1 MITII
6 TVEKAETVIQRET
19 LDIEAVLSNNRRYYA
34 FRRVQDVCF
43 SLFTLMVLSL
53 PMLIVALVIWLDDP
67 NGSPIF
73 TQVRVGQN
81 GKEFRLYKFR
91 SMYQN
96 AEKQFESLLDKNE
109 MDGPVFKIKK
119 DPRITRVGRFIRR
132 TSIDELPQFVNVL
145 KGDMSI
151 VGPRPALPREVVQYD
166 DYQRQRLLVKPGL
179 TCFWQIQ
186 PNRNDMHFDEWVA
199 LDVKYIK
206 QRSFMT
212 DWSIIFKTVGA
223 VIYAQGE

>member
-6 TVEKAETVIQRET
+6 TVEKAETVAQREM
-19 LDIEAVLSNNRRYYA
+19 LDKEAVLLNNRRYYVT
-34 FRRVQDVCF
+34 RRIQDVCF
-43 SLFTLMVLSL
+43 SLFTLLILFL
-53 PMLIVALVIWLDDP
+53 PMLMIALVIWLDDP
-67 NGSPIF
+67 KGSPIF
-73 TQVRVGQN
+73 TQIRVGQN
-81 GKEFRLYKFR
+81 GKNFRLYKFR
-91 SMYQN
+91 SMHHN
-96 AEKQFESLLDKNE
+96 AENKLESLLDENE

-132 TSIDELPQFVNVL
+132 SSIDELPQFVNVL

-166 DYQRQRLLVKPGL
+166 DYQRQRLLVRPGL

-199 LDVKYIK
+199 LDLKYIK
-206 QRSFMT
+206 QRSFLT

-223 VIYAQGE
+223 VFHAQGE